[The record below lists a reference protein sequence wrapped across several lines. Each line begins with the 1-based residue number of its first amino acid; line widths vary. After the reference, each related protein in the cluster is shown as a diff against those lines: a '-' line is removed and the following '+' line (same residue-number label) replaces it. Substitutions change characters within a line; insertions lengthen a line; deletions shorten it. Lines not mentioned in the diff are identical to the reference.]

1 MNGDRTASLTGK
13 VALVSGG
20 SRGIG
25 RALVKRLAREG
36 CKVAFSYHSREQ
48 EAAELVRELTAEGH
62 EVRAHQAAVQD
73 LASCQ
78 ALVQATVEAFG
89 RLDLLVNNAG
99 AIADAPFMLMKEAQ
113 WRSVIEVELIGTIN
127 LTHAAFRELARAPD
141 GAAVVNIGSIAGD
154 AGNVGQANH
163 AAAKAGVVGLTRSLA
178 LEGGRFG
185 IRVNCVSPGVIETEI
200 WKDVPEATRKGYVSR
215 TPLRRIGT
223 PDDVAGAV
231 AFLCSQDASFITGQ
245 VLGVNGGLGSTQ

>member
-1 MNGDRTASLTGK
+1 MNKDRTASLAGK

-25 RALVKRLAREG
+25 RALVTRLAREG
-36 CKVAFSYHSREQ
+36 CQVAFSYHSARD
-48 EAAELVRELTAEGH
+48 EAEALVAALTGEGHAVRALQCDVRE
-62 EVRAHQAAVQD
+62 

-89 RLDLLVNNAG
+89 RLELLVNNAG

-113 WRSVIEVELIGTIN
+113 WRSVIEVELVGTIN
-127 LTHAAFRELARAPD
+127 LSHAAFRELARAEA
-141 GAAVVNIGSIAGD
+141 GAAIVNIGSIAGD
-154 AGNVGQANH
+154 VGNVGQANH
-163 AAAKAGVVGLTRSLA
+163 SAAKAGVVGLTRSLA

-200 WKDVPEATRKGYVSR
+200 WKDTPEATRKGYVAR
-215 TPLRRIGT
+215 TPLRRIGR
-223 PDDVAGAV
+223 PEDVAGAV
-231 AFLCSQDASFITGQ
+231 AFLCGPDAGFITGQ